1 MIFDSLTHSTING
14 KWFST
19 NFDASLE
26 NLLDHKVK
34 HSVGKSVI
42 SGLAEPEQNLFTL
55 ELGSKHPD
63 KFFPV
68 SVIKNQSKSE
78 ILKQCER
85 YIGLGA
91 KGLKIHP
98 RWSGFALDDPT
109 IDVIFNVAKE
119 KDIPVF
125 LCTVTTGVKHSNS
138 LPTIIGEL
146 VKKNDNVKIVLLHG
160 GYVDLL
166 ATSEVIRPY
175 ENVILDLSATL
186 CRFYDSSI
194 GSDIKYLFRTF
205 DKRICLGT
213 DFPEYTYD
221 NVYEALR
228 FLNIEES
235 LDGPLG
241 NNLKIFL
248 NAK

>member
-1 MIFDSLTHSTING
+1 MISLH
-14 KWFST
+14 
-19 NFDASLE
+19 A
-26 NLLDHKVK
+26 
-34 HSVGKSVI
+34 
-42 SGLAEPEQNLFTL
+42 
-55 ELGSKHPD
+55 
-63 KFFPV
+63 
-68 SVIKNQSKSE
+68 
-78 ILKQCER
+78 CER

-98 RWSGFALDDPT
+98 RWSGISLDDPL
-109 IDVIFNVAKE
+109 IDLVFNVAKE
-119 KDIPVF
+119 RDIPVF
-125 LCTVTTGVKHSNS
+125 LCTVTTGIIHSNY

-146 VKKNDNVKIVLLHG
+146 VEKYDNVKIVLLHG
-160 GYVDLL
+160 GYLDLL
-166 ATSEVIRPY
+166 ATSEVIRQY

-213 DFPEYTYD
+213 DFPEYTYE
-221 NVYEALR
+221 NVYAALR
-228 FLNIEES
+228 FLNIEKG

-241 NNLKIFL
+241 TNLKIFL